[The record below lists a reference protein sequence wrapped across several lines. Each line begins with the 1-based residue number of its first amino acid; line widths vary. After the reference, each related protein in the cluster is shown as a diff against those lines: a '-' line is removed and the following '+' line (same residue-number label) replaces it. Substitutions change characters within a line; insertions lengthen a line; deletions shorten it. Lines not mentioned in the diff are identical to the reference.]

1 MWKQEKYFNCVRF
14 CVRARSLFRLRYNVR
29 FVSDIYPRGRARVSR
44 VSSRTRRGL
53 KEDRSWEDK
62 EGWDEKKAAKVHR
75 TTSQLVASWGEECAV
90 FGGISARLLEIIC
103 QKSKPFPLSSSPFS
117 FLLPPLSITT
127 SAFFLAVSHAPH
139 CFHLLFSQT
148 LCFCCA

>member
-1 MWKQEKYFNCVRF
+1 M
-14 CVRARSLFRLRYNVR
+14 RARSLFRLRYNVR

-75 TTSQLVASWGEECAV
+75 TTSQLVAS
-90 FGGISARLLEIIC
+90 
-103 QKSKPFPLSSSPFS
+103 
-117 FLLPPLSITT
+117 
-127 SAFFLAVSHAPH
+127 
-139 CFHLLFSQT
+139 
-148 LCFCCA
+148 